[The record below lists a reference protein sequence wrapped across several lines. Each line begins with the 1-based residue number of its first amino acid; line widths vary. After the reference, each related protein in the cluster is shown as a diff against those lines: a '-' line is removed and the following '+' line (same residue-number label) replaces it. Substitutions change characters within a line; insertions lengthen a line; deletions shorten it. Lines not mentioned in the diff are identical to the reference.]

1 MSVNQPHGVPPAV
14 RGVVLPGG
22 KAGGYRGS
30 KGLYLMGANLTN

>member
-22 KAGGYRGS
+22 KAGGYRGL
-30 KGLYLMGANLTN
+30 KGSYLTGTGLVL